1 MDVTLVT
8 FNLRYATPED
18 GENAWD
24 LRRPRAVATLR
35 RLDADVVGLQ
45 EVLPEQRLDL
55 EQDFPDYL
63 FLGCGR
69 DPDGSGEGVPL
80 MLRRTLAPQQH
91 GGFWL
96 SDQPDQPGSRGWD
109 ACFPRHC
116 TWVRLAHGL
125 TVCNTHLDHVG
136 ARSRVQAAEL
146 ILQRL
151 PPPLVLCGDLN
162 EPEDGPALQRLS
174 QTLVDAWRRMHPSE
188 RPLPT
193 WHDYGRAV
201 LERAEDG
208 RLDYVFVSRD
218 VEVLEAETV
227 PSRPDGGWPSDHHP
241 VRVRLHL
248 A

>member
-1 MDVTLVT
+1 MDLTLVT
-8 FNLRYATPED
+8 FNLRYATPQD
-18 GENAWD
+18 GENAWPA
-24 LRRPRAVATLR
+24 RRPRAVETLR

-55 EQDFPDYL
+55 EQDFPGYL

-80 MLRRTLAPQQH
+80 MIRRDLAPQQQ

-116 TWVRLAHGL
+116 TWARLANGL

-136 ARSRVQAAEL
+136 PRSRRQAVEL

-151 PPPLVLCGDLN
+151 RPPLVVCGDLN
-162 EPEDGPALQRLS
+162 EAEDGAAIQRLS
-174 QTLVDAWRRMHPSE
+174 QTMLDAWRRTHPSE

-201 LERAEDG
+201 LERPEDG

-241 VRVRLHL
+241 VRVRLRL
-248 A
+248 P